1 MEIIQSPEQMQ
12 QLMASARA
20 NGQLV
25 AFVPTMGF
33 LHEGHVSLL
42 REGRKRGDLLVLS
55 IFVNP
60 TQFGQGEDFETY
72 PRDLDK
78 DCALAKQTG
87 VDLIFAPTAAQMYPQ
102 GYATEV
108 NVTGITQ
115 GLCGASRPTHFRGV
129 CTVVAKLFNIV
140 QPHAAIFG
148 AKDFQQLAVVRRM
161 TRDLN
166 LPIEIVGMPIHREA
180 DGLAMS
186 SRNVYLSTEQ
196 RQQGLALS
204 QGLAL
209 ARRLVDQG
217 ESDCSSIIGQVKQ
230 LLSAQSQLRI
240 DYVAIC
246 HQQTLAPQSRV
257 DTDSVLLLAAY
268 VGQTRLIDN
277 GYLVDA

>member
-20 NGQLV
+20 NGQLI

-78 DCALAKQTG
+78 DSALAKQTG

-148 AKDFQQLAVVRRM
+148 TKDFQQLAVVRRM

-217 ESDCSSIIGQVKQ
+217 EGDCSSIIHQVKQ
-230 LLSAQSQLRI
+230 LLSAQSQIRI

-257 DTDSVLLLAAY
+257 DTGSVLLLAAY